1 VIWRR
6 LALPA
11 VGAAVGAIGLL
22 APPGAYAQEAPP
34 PSSPPELGLPPA
46 TARPAEADAP
56 AVTAGETGAS
66 SRSSREADDE
76 SFGSAVVGTFT
87 EPGRLVG
94 ALLLALGLG
103 LAVGVTLRFRNQRR
117 RSAPREPREPRE
129 PRPRAPAQAAPAKRE
144 LHERQSDRAARERAN
159 RQKSELLDLVSQ
171 ELRAPLTAMKGFVD
185 AVRLEWGELPA
196 ARRRD
201 LVDRASLNADQL
213 HRVFDQLLDFFRVD
227 AHLVTMKP
235 RPILLSDA
243 VKRTLDDLKPVL
255 ANHRVYAKIPDDLA
269 IRADVA
275 AFRDVLTN
283 LLTNAARFSPAGG
296 RIIVSATRADG
307 AVDMSVSDEGSG
319 IPPEE
324 QKRIFDPFYQ
334 SPYNNELRRGTGIGL
349 AIAKRLVE
357 MHGGR
362 IAVVS
367 DEGIGSTFW
376 VTMPLAAGRAQKI
389 DGALDEVGS

>member
-1 VIWRR
+1 VIRRR
-6 LALPA
+6 LALLA
-11 VGAAVGAIGLL
+11 VGAALGAIGLL
-22 APPGAYAQEAPP
+22 APPGAYAQQAPP

-56 AVTAGETGAS
+56 AVTARETGAS
-66 SRSSREADDE
+66 SRSG
-76 SFGSAVVGTFT
+76 GSAAVGTFT

-103 LAVGVTLRFRNQRR
+103 LAVGVTLRFRNHRR
-117 RSAPREPREPRE
+117 RPVRREPRE
-129 PRPRAPAQAAPAKRE
+129 PRPRGPAQAAPAKRE
-144 LHERQSDRAARERAN
+144 PHERQTDRAASERAN

-185 AVRLEWGELPA
+185 TVRLDWGEFPA

-201 LVDRASLNADQL
+201 LLDRASLNADQL

-243 VKRTLDDLKPVL
+243 VKRTLEGLRPVL

-349 AIAKRLVE
+349 TIAKRLVE

-376 VTMPLAAGRAQKI
+376 VTMPLAAGRAQEI

>member
-1 VIWRR
+1 VIRRR
-6 LALPA
+6 LALLA
-11 VGAAVGAIGLL
+11 VGTALGAIGLL
-22 APPGAYAQEAPP
+22 APPGAYAQQAPP

-46 TARPAEADAP
+46 TARPAEANAP
-56 AVTAGETGAS
+56 AVTARDTGAS
-66 SRSSREADDE
+66 SRSSSEADDE
-76 SFGSAVVGTFT
+76 SFGSAVVATFT
-87 EPGRLVG
+87 EPVRLVG

-103 LAVGVTLRFRNQRR
+103 LAVGVTLRFRNHRR
-117 RSAPREPREPRE
+117 LPARREPSE
-129 PRPRAPAQAAPAKRE
+129 PRPRAPAPAAPAKRE
-144 LHERQSDRAARERAN
+144 AHERQSDRAARERAN

-185 AVRLEWGELPA
+185 AVGLDWGELPA

-201 LVDRASLNADQL
+201 LLDRASLNADQL
-213 HRVFDQLLDFFRVD
+213 HRVFDQLLDFFRVE

-243 VKRTLDDLKPVL
+243 VKRTLGDLRPVL
-255 ANHRVYAKIPDDLA
+255 ANHRVYVTIPDDLA

-296 RIIVSATRADG
+296 RIIVSATRVDG
-307 AVDMSVSDEGSG
+307 AADISVSDEGSG
-319 IPPEE
+319 IPREE

-334 SPYNNELRRGTGIGL
+334 SPSNNELRRGTGIGL
-349 AIAKRLVE
+349 TIAKRLVE